1 MAPRPTGVLPVE
13 VTGFVGRQA
22 ELTQVTALLA
32 AARLVTVLGPGGVG
46 KTRVA
51 LRAARVAA
59 GRFRHGA
66 CLVELSG
73 LRDPELLPHTV
84 AAALGLA
91 EQDNRERLNVLVD
104 YIRDQNLLLIFDT
117 CEHLLD
123 ACAMLADLI
132 MRESAEVTVLA
143 TSRQPLDVPGE
154 HTCVIAP
161 LPVPDL
167 DDSGGNGAA
176 AATDFADGAVELF
189 RQRAVAVVPGFTVT
203 AANWRDVVRLCRRL
217 DGIPLA
223 IELATVR
230 LRAVPLEQLADR
242 LEDRFRLLT
251 GERRTGAGRHQ
262 TLHNALGWSY
272 GLCGEQEQLLWRRL
286 SVFTGTFDVAA
297 VEEVCAGPGLPEADV
312 LEALIGLVDKSVVQ
326 RVDGTRTCYR
336 QLETIREFGADEL
349 RDSGEQDQFRYRH
362 LARCLR
368 IARDF
373 NDHLIDGGQLRRFS
387 ALSVEHPSIRTALE
401 TALTLP
407 GQEPAA
413 ARLCTWLWGYWQIA
427 RMSEGRYWLSKI
439 LQQLP
444 PGTMERAWCLAIR
457 GYSAANQGDAADA
470 VADLDEAAALA
481 AVLGDHLL
489 AGRIELYRNIACIL
503 LGHAYEAAQHGQ
515 AARERMAAAGDQ
527 VGLIHLDIVTGYVHF
542 LTGDPERAM
551 ARGSSAL
558 ERLGRHS
565 EERWLSGYA
574 HFLIAAGQFAAGSY
588 AQAAAECAIAI
599 GLKQDLADVLGI
611 AYCLEVFAW
620 LAAAQD
626 RPGRAAWL
634 LGAADV
640 AWQRVGTR
648 LSGSAAAET
657 LHARAVRQATD
668 ALGPDKYARLVGH
681 GASQPLPVI
690 IAHARDDL
698 DELRS
703 GPAARPAPSS
713 AKDALT
719 AREREVAALIAE
731 GLSNQKIADRLTISK
746 RTVDAHVEHIFAK
759 LGVGSRVLIAGRV
772 RSELE
777 APQ

>member
-1 MAPRPTGVLPVE
+1 MAQRPTGALPVE

-22 ELTQVTALLA
+22 ELAQVTGLLA

-51 LRAARVAA
+51 LRAAQRVADS
-59 GRFRHGA
+59 FRHGV

-91 EQDNRERLNVLVD
+91 EQDNRERLDVLVE
-104 YIRDQNLLLIFDT
+104 YVRGQNLLLIFDT
-117 CEHLLD
+117 CEYLLD
-123 ACAMLADLI
+123 ACAMLTDLI
-132 MRESAEVTVLA
+132 LRESAEVTVLA

-154 HTCVIAP
+154 HSCVIAP

-167 DDSGGNGAA
+167 GDDAIGLGAA
-176 AATDFADGAVELF
+176 TAGTDSADGAVELF
-189 RQRAVAVVPGFTVT
+189 RQRAAAVVPGFAVT
-203 AANWRDVVRLCRRL
+203 DANRRDVVRLCRRL

-242 LEDRFRLLT
+242 LEDRFRVLT
-251 GERRTGAGRHQ
+251 GERRTASGRHQ
-262 TLHNALGWSY
+262 TLRNALDWSY

-286 SVFTGTFDVAA
+286 SVFTGPFDVAA
-297 VEEVCAGPGLPEADV
+297 AEEVCSGPGLPEADV

-326 RVDGTRTCYR
+326 RIDGARTRYR
-336 QLETIREFGADEL
+336 QLETIREFGADGL
-349 RDSGEQDQFRYRH
+349 RDSGEQDHVRCRH
-362 LARCLR
+362 LARYLR
-368 IARDF
+368 AARDF
-373 NDHLIDGGQLRRFS
+373 NDHLIDDGQLARFS
-387 ALSVEHPSIRTALE
+387 ALSAEHAGIRTALE
-401 TALTLP
+401 TALALP
-407 GQEPAA
+407 GQEGAA

-439 LQQLP
+439 VQQLP
-444 PGTMERAWCLAIR
+444 PGTLERAWCLAIR

-470 VADLDEAAALA
+470 ITDLEEAAALA
-481 AVLGDHLL
+481 AVLEDPLL

-515 AARERMAAAGDQ
+515 AARARMASAGDR

-551 ARGSSAL
+551 ARGASAL
-558 ERLGRHS
+558 ERLGRES
-565 EERWLSGYA
+565 GERWLSGYA
-574 HFLIAAGQFAAGSY
+574 HFLIAAGQFAAGRY
-588 AQAAAECAIAI
+588 DEAAGECTTAI

-640 AWQRVGTR
+640 AWRRVGVR
-648 LSGSAAAET
+648 LSGSAAAEA
-657 LHARAVRQATD
+657 LHARAVRRVAG
-668 ALGPDKYARLVGH
+668 ALGAEKHARLAGA

-690 IAHARDDL
+690 IAHACDDA
-698 DELRS
+698 DELPSRS
-703 GPAARPAPSS
+703 AARPAPLS

-719 AREREVAALIAE
+719 AREREVAGLIAE
-731 GLSNQKIADRLTISK
+731 GLSNQKIADQLTISK

-772 RSELE
+772 RSERL
-777 APQ
+777 